1 MKTKKIIIRGVEF
14 TVRAD
19 EKSAE
24 IEKTEKRIIQK
35 SWNNNTLD

>member
-1 MKTKKIIIRGVEF
+1 MKTKKIIVRGIEF

-24 IEKTEKRIIQK
+24 IEKIEKKLIQK